1 MLKAKL
7 TNKNVDFPGLSNG
20 QDVSPDERV
29 SDWSRQLEADHQSYV
44 GQHGEQAV
52 LNTRN
57 TDNLSHFWF
66 KSDITVTMRI

>member
-1 MLKAKL
+1 MLKPKL

-20 QDVSPDERV
+20 QDVTSDERV

-57 TDNLSHFWF
+57 RAFLSHFWL
-66 KSDITVTMRI
+66 KSDIAVTMRR